1 MNTSFRQAIYEWE
14 DEGNDDDD
22 NRGGSII
29 YQLQLLFAHL
39 QSSLESFYSPN
50 SLISLLNIQTSIQQ
64 DAQEFALPPPFI
76 IPLMMRYIIMIMMV
90 VMVMMVM
97 MKAMMVVMVVMMMMM
112 IKKREKPVKER
123 AHIENFRKG
132 NIIEKFLA
140 GTGKGIIDISQELEI
155 ENWW

>member
-1 MNTSFRQAIYEWE
+1 M
-14 DEGNDDDD
+14 
-22 NRGGSII
+22 
-29 YQLQLLFAHL
+29 
-39 QSSLESFYSPN
+39 
-50 SLISLLNIQTSIQQ
+50 
-64 DAQEFALPPPFI
+64 
-76 IPLMMRYIIMIMMV
+76 LMMVMMV
-90 VMVMMVM
+90 KMVVVMMVM